1 VRRITSHGRRG
12 RAGGFA
18 LVTAIFLLV
27 ILAAFASYAVTF
39 STNSSA
45 THALAVQ
52 GVRGYEAAR
61 TGLEW
66 ATYQIK
72 DPDGTLYPGATNLP
86 ACFTTPKTLAL
97 PSAMGNFTV
106 QVTCTRYP
114 ASSASPNFYEEGD
127 KRSVYFVVI
136 STATFGTV
144 GTVDYVE
151 RRLEARVE
159 SCKDPAGVA
168 PNYAC

>member
-1 VRRITSHGRRG
+1 VTRARIGTQRY
-12 RAGGFA
+12 RAHGFA
-18 LVTAIFLLV
+18 LVAAIFLLI

-39 STNSSA
+39 ATNSSA

-61 TGLEW
+61 AGLEW

-72 DPDGTLYPGATNLP
+72 DPDATLYPGATNLP
-86 ACFTTPKTLAL
+86 ACFATPKTLAL
-97 PSAMGNFTV
+97 PAAMGNFTV
-106 QVTCTRYP
+106 TVTCTRYP

-151 RRLEARVE
+151 RRLESRVE